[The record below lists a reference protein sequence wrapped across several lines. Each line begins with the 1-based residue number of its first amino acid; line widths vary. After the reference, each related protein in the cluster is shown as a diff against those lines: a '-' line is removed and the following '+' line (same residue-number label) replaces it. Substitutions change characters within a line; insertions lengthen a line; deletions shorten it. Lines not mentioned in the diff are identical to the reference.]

1 MAGVGTASGR
11 KQKKDLAR
19 KASARE
25 PSDRVCLV
33 CQDVILKHTC
43 IHYGGLSCYS
53 CRAFFRRANQES
65 KKAVFEC
72 KYDRDCE
79 ITVKTRRKCQ
89 RCRYDLCLKAGMKP
103 ENVLTPDQKVVRFRK
118 KRQKQTKV
126 VPSPARSS
134 PETSSEALI
143 VPKKERLTILEPKSP
158 ERPFTNRF
166 FPEEQPTLK
175 SHPDLLSQQSNLINF
190 GLPDIGDNIEDLLS
204 NMSSEGDSNSQDPS
218 DTFPGVH
225 LEPLPQPVIQRVIQ
239 PVGQSVI
246 RPNAQSVVGLAP
258 ADPHF
263 INTPHLTL
271 PLDSDNGGLGGG
283 PSPSPS
289 PVATNTQ
296 VDWFNHHV
304 VEQKHCEVNYLVNLL
319 NHSGGVEH

>member
-1 MAGVGTASGR
+1 MAGVGIASGR
-11 KQKKDLAR
+11 KQKKDAAR

-72 KYDRDCE
+72 KYDRECE

-118 KRQKQTKV
+118 KRQKQTKMA
-126 VPSPARSS
+126 PSPARTS
-134 PETSSEALI
+134 PETSSEALL

-158 ERPFTNRF
+158 ERPFTSRF
-166 FPEEQPTLK
+166 FPEEPSAIKTD
-175 SHPDLLSQQSNLINF
+175 PDLLQPPNLINF

-225 LEPLPQPVIQRVIQ
+225 LEPLTQPVIQRVI
-239 PVGQSVI
+239 PPLGQSVI

-263 INTPHLTL
+263 VNTPQLATI
-271 PLDSDNGGLGGG
+271 PVDSGNGLGL
-283 PSPSPS
+283 SPSPS